1 MAAPS
6 PQLINTQLLESLVSS
21 DIAHTFLKIMFVL
34 GGALYVIFAFVVIR
48 QISLMRHT
56 VITTFSRVIQ
66 LVGYLHFGC
75 ALAALLYFLL
85 FL

>member
-1 MAAPS
+1 MAAPT

-21 DIAHTFLKIMFVL
+21 DLAQAFLKIMFVL
-34 GGALYVIFAFVVIR
+34 GGGLYVIFAFVVIR

-56 VITTFSRVIQ
+56 LITSFSRVIQ
-66 LVGYLHFGC
+66 LIGYFHFIC
-75 ALAALLYFLL
+75 ALIAFLYFL